1 MILLQKSQ
9 HVLQLSIGEFSL
21 SPLSSESN
29 SNVFLIHIYVNVII
43 LYAPQPFISA
53 ASIQLCHT

>member
-9 HVLQLSIGEFSL
+9 HVLQLPIGEFPLSL
-21 SPLSSESN
+21 LSSESN
-29 SNVFLIHIYVNVII
+29 FNVFLIYIYVNVII
-43 LYAPQPFISA
+43 LYALQPFISA